1 MRRDV
6 DTDYRVGLQ
15 DETQNH
21 NRTLIGQ
28 ITSVDNRQGLIT
40 VRTVNGQQFEMPI
53 PLLGFSPQTQL
64 DADGNPVGGFRSSW
78 IRYMPQNFDFVKVAF
93 GPDRRPECVGMACW
107 GDLENSPGPI
117 GQLGGYADVVRAR
130 EEGIPGFAEFRDLRQ
145 GEWDM
150 RSRGNAYIYGS
161 ATGVLFLAGG
171 GAKLVLNKEDD
182 ASRLRATNQRYES
195 TENYILRTGPLED
208 DDRIVE
214 EAQNEGTT
222 VHART
227 IDAQGNATHTGD
239 GDLTLN
245 HANLHVNHGNAAHT
259 GSGDLNT
266 DYSTQVHTAGN
277 IKLGSSGASEPFV
290 QGNAL
295 ASAVSSLVS
304 TLNSALPLVA
314 DGLEKLE
321 VKPTPPGQPIPNEA
335 FVQIALLQVRQII
348 PNALSSFQSG
358 VQSSLS
364 GKIQGE

>member
-1 MRRDV
+1 MRRDA
-6 DTDYRVGLQ
+6 DTSDYRVGLQ

-21 NRTLIGQ
+21 NRTLVGQ

-195 TENYILRTGPLED
+195 TENYILRAGPLED

-239 GDLTLN
+239 GDL
-245 HANLHVNHGNAAHT
+245 
-259 GSGDLNT
+259 NT
-266 DYSTQVHTAGN
+266 DYSNQVHTAGN

-290 QGNAL
+290 QGNVL

-304 TLNSALPLVA
+304 TLNTALPLVA
-314 DGLEKLE
+314 AGLEKLE
-321 VKPTPPGQPIPNEA
+321 VKPTPPGQPIPNEV
-335 FVQIALLQVRQII
+335 FVQIALLQVQQII